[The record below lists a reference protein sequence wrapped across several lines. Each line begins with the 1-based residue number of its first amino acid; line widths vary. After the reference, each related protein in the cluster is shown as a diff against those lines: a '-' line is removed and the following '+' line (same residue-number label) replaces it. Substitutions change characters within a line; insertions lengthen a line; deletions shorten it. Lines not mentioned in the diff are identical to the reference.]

1 MSVALRRI
9 GNGYPDWPARSLSCS
24 GGAVATVSS
33 PLPID
38 ALGRMSDTR
47 DRQRLN
53 KGGEMLEDG
62 AEAYGT
68 DMQEQFAA
76 SRRSFCARR
85 YKQEER
91 HPARLFGL
99 PR

>member
-1 MSVALRRI
+1 
-9 GNGYPDWPARSLSCS
+9 
-24 GGAVATVSS
+24 
-33 PLPID
+33 
-38 ALGRMSDTR
+38 MSDTR

-76 SRRSFCARR
+76 SRRVVLRSAVQARG
-85 YKQEER
+85 KTSST
-91 HPARLFGL
+91 PIRLA
-99 PR
+99 PITE